1 MKKEKGIL
9 IQFEG
14 LTCSGKSTHAML
26 TWQYISEQ
34 GIPCVYQ
41 AEPTQRIF
49 GKVIREYI
57 EHKHVGFDSAS
68 NRRFMAAVG
77 AILLRI
83 KSFPRMNSEEN
94 KELLQKF
101 NKEILS
107 ACELLRVGKKISEEQ
122 MQYLYI
128 LDRAAD
134 IADSILPLLKNGT
147 WVVQDRFDFSTF
159 AYGESVGLKVENLY
173 AMHKAVLGYLYEEA
187 TPNLFFYIDVLP
199 ETAFERLQK
208 SGKEMDR
215 FEKLEIMRNTK
226 AAYERAINYAREE
239 RRFEDKPSSV
249 SVGSASMYYND
260 TKPLYDK
267 PATRILW
274 INGNEPL
281 DEVFKNVS
289 SMVQQYIPSQF
300 SQ

>member
-1 MKKEKGIL
+1 MKKGIFA
-9 IQFEG
+9 QFEG

-26 TWQYISEQ
+26 TWQYVSKQ
-34 GIPCVYQ
+34 GIACVYQ
-41 AEPTQRIF
+41 AEPSQRIF

-57 EHKHVGFDSAS
+57 EHKHIGFDSAS
-68 NRRFMAAVG
+68 NHRFMAAVG

-107 ACELLRVGKKISEEQ
+107 ACELLKVGKKISEEQ
-122 MQYLYI
+122 MQYLYL

-134 IADSILPLLKNGT
+134 VADSILPLLKNGT

-159 AYGESVGLKVENLY
+159 AYGGSVGLKVEDLY
-173 AMHKAVLGYLYEEA
+173 AMHQAVLGYLYEEA
-187 TPNLFFYIDVLP
+187 TPDLFFYIDVLP
-199 ETAFERLQK
+199 EMAFERLQK

-226 AAYERAINYAREE
+226 SIYERMINYAREVG
-239 RRFEDKPSSV
+239 RFQTKSSSV
-249 SVGSASMYYND
+249 SSGSAGMYYSD
-260 TKPLYDK
+260 VKPLYDK
-267 PATRILW
+267 PATKILL
-274 INGNEPL
+274 IDGNKPL
-281 DEVFKNVS
+281 EEVFKDIS

>member
-68 NRRFMAAVG
+68 NRRFMAAVETMLMRIG
-77 AILLRI
+77 KFPRWDMNKSLLEKFNTEILETCRLLRTG
-83 KSFPRMNSEEN
+83 E
-94 KELLQKF
+94 
-101 NKEILS
+101 
-107 ACELLRVGKKISEEQ
+107 KISEMQ
-122 MQYLYI
+122 MQYLYL

-134 IADSILPLLKNGT
+134 IADSILPLLEVGVS
-147 WVVQDRFDFSTF
+147 VVQDRFDFSTY
-159 AYGESVGLKVENLY
+159 AYGGSVGLKIEDLY
-173 AMHKAVLGYLYEEA
+173 AMHQAVLGHLYEKA
-187 TPNLFFYIDVLP
+187 TPSLFFYIDVKP

-215 FEKLEIMRNTK
+215 FEKLEIMRNTADVYK
-226 AAYERAINYAREE
+226 KAINYAREVE
-239 RRFEDKPSSV
+239 RFQKTNSFV
-249 SVGSASMYYND
+249 SPGSAGMYYND
-260 TKPLYDK
+260 TKPLYEK
-267 PATRILW
+267 PGTRIAW
-274 INGNEPL
+274 IDGNKEL
-281 DEVFKNVS
+281 DEVFTDIS
-289 SMVQQYIPSQF
+289 RLVQQYIPSTF